1 MPDEKKEVIDCLSQT
16 GFFKPKKIYDGGKVI
31 IGIIILFAFLALPF
45 FYNMGMGKA
54 AKVPEPKIDTPAI
67 QKLPEKERV
76 CIEPKAYMRE
86 NHMKLLNDWR
96 DKVVREGNRDYV
108 GFTKKRYTVSL
119 QNTCLE
125 CHSNYDNFCDECHKY
140 MGIKPYC
147 WTCHVDKPKE
157 WAAEKLEEEK

>member
-1 MPDEKKEVIDCLSQT
+1 MPDEKKEVIDCLRQT
-16 GFFKPKKIYDGGKVI
+16 GFFKPKKIYDGVKVI

-45 FYNMGMGKA
+45 FYNMAMGKA
-54 AKVPEPKIDTPAI
+54 VKVPEPKIDTPAI

-86 NHMKLLNDWR
+86 NHMKLLDDWR
-96 DKVVREGNRDYV
+96 DQVVRDGNRDYK
-108 GFTKKRYTVSL
+108 GYTKKYTISL
-119 QNTCLE
+119 QNTCLK

-157 WAAEKLEEEK
+157 WATEKLEGEK